1 MIIFH
6 SIKPKFQTCC
16 SDFCLAASSAQLE
29 RVEKEMVSSVVS
41 NHKDKKEL

>member
-6 SIKPKFQTCC
+6 KIKPKFQTCC
-16 SDFCLAASSAQLE
+16 SDFCLPVSSAQLE

-41 NHKDKKEL
+41 NHEDKKEL